1 MEAAATLGGPER
13 LPVPLVRVFSQHIV
27 GMPIMWHVQFE
38 EPRIQQGTKQTRC
51 PQSFP
56 SGSQG
61 EAKPHPHRR
70 PTHRSHLSA
79 PAGFVGPVML
89 SSLGGSTGVSL
100 CLEQRVQTALS
111 PYVGQK
117 SIHG

>member
-38 EPRIQQGTKQTRC
+38 EPRIQQGTKQTCC

-56 SGSQG
+56 SGSRG
-61 EAKPHPHRR
+61 RHS
-70 PTHRSHLSA
+70 PTRTDA
-79 PAGFVGPVML
+79 PL
-89 SSLGGSTGVSL
+89 TDHT
-100 CLEQRVQTALS
+100 CLHQLDSWA
-111 PYVGQK
+111 P
-117 SIHG
+117 